1 MIDTDKYEGHTENKW
16 EWYEFG
22 DGDWILC
29 PLFDGVKANEDDMWW
44 VDENGEHIN
53 DSQDIFNW
61 DESIL
66 VHLKSEQLPHKRA
79 DMNLIQDAP
88 LLLAEVS
95 GCTERS
101 TSLRHTSGSA
111 ITWDTMNCVVRSTAW
126 ALITTRYRGLIRN
139 GKNHYPPLGVLH
151 TMTDTNAHNLKIKIE
166 TDESIYYW
174 EYLEA

>member
-1 MIDTDKYEGHTENKW
+1 MNKKQIDIDKYEGHTENKW

-61 DESIL
+61 DERIL
-66 VHLKSEQLPHKRA
+66 NLASDCMTGNRDPTCKDFVYCSHSNERLPRKQA

-88 LLLAEVS
+88 LLLAEVK
-95 GCTERS
+95 R
-101 TSLRHTSGSA
+101 L
-111 ITWDTMNCVVRSTAW
+111 
-126 ALITTRYRGLIRN
+126 RGL
-139 GKNHYPPLGVLH
+139 L
-151 TMTDTNAHNLKIKIE
+151 DTIVDITLKELKIFDDNCPMIKIRDLAYKGILWRNKE
-166 TDESIYYW
+166 
-174 EYLEA
+174 

>member
-1 MIDTDKYEGHTENKW
+1 MNKKQIDIDKYEGHTENKW

-61 DESIL
+61 DERIL
-66 VHLKSEQLPHKRA
+66 NLASDCMTGNRDPTCKDFVYCSHSNERLPRKQA

-88 LLLAEVS
+88 LLLAEVK
-95 GCTERS
+95 R
-101 TSLRHTSGSA
+101 LRRQIKVAQGVFEHLYDDELEDAS
-111 ITWDTMNCVVRSTAW
+111 W
-126 ALITTRYRGLIRN
+126 IRWFCN
-139 GKNHYPPLGVLH
+139 
-151 TMTDTNAHNLKIKIE
+151 ME
-166 TDESIYYW
+166 DE
-174 EYLEA
+174 EE

>member
-61 DESIL
+61 DERIL
-66 VHLKSEQLPHKRA
+66 DLSSDCVTGNNDPTRKDFVYCTRSSVRLPRKRA
-79 DMNLIQDAP
+79 DMHLIADAP
-88 LLLAEVS
+88 LLLQALIDERAEVKQLREEQKQFHDLLAEVLPRKDGTPHMGVTLWGLES
-95 GCTERS
+95 ELKRVVSEIAIILGMAER
-101 TSLRHTSGSA
+101 
-111 ITWDTMNCVVRSTAW
+111 
-126 ALITTRYRGLIRN
+126 
-139 GKNHYPPLGVLH
+139 
-151 TMTDTNAHNLKIKIE
+151 E
-166 TDESIYYW
+166 E
-174 EYLEA
+174 E